1 MEYRVSDR
9 VRSDAGRDTM
19 KNKIINIILLLCVLV
34 GIGILAYPF
43 ASNMLHDRKQDK
55 IITEYDE
62 QMENLADE
70 EKEQMLSEARQ
81 YNEDLIGNVVLS
93 DPFDPE
99 ALERINEDYDDLL
112 NYNGDG
118 IIGYVEIPRINV
130 YEAIYHGTSDE
141 VLAKGIGH
149 LANTS
154 LPVGGDGTHSVLS
167 GHTGLPEAELFSNL
181 EQMEEGDVFYIHV
194 LGETLA
200 YQTDQIKVVE
210 PSDTSD
216 LHIDIEHDYVTLV
229 TCTPYGINSHRLLVR
244 GTRIP
249 YDAAA
254 KAAGEAQAQEG
265 MSSETWKEV
274 YGKALLI
281 GCLVAVAALLAIW
294 LIVRKTT
301 KSRKTV
307 SAIKETEWIEQ
318 KPIRGRTED
327 ARDRKRENRR
337 SKDKKRRRRR

>member
-1 MEYRVSDR
+1 MLILRVLRGRKGKSAPPRYDVSDR
-9 VRSDAGRDTM
+9 VRSDAGRGAM
-19 KNKIINIILLLCVLV
+19 RNKIINIILVLCVLAGV
-34 GIGILAYPF
+34 GILVYPF
-43 ASNMLHDRKQDK
+43 VSNMLHDRKQDE
-55 IITEYDE
+55 IITEYEE
-62 QMENLADE
+62 QMENLAEDE
-70 EKEQMLSEARQ
+70 KTQMLEAARQ
-81 YNEDLIGNVVLS
+81 YNEELIGNVVLS
-93 DPFDPE
+93 DPFDPA
-99 ALERINEDYDDLL
+99 ALEKINEDYDNLL

-118 IIGYVEIPRINV
+118 VMGYVEIPRLDV
-130 YEAIYHGTSDE
+130 YEAVYHGTSDK

-249 YDAAA
+249 YDASAR
-254 KAAGEAQAQEG
+254 AAGEAQEQEG

-281 GCLVAVAALLAIW
+281 GCFAAASVLMLIW
-294 LIVRKTT
+294 LIVRKT
-301 KSRKTV
+301 
-307 SAIKETEWIEQ
+307 
-318 KPIRGRTED
+318 G
-327 ARDRKRENRR
+327 KREKRR
-337 SKDKKRRRRR
+337 GKDRKRRRRR